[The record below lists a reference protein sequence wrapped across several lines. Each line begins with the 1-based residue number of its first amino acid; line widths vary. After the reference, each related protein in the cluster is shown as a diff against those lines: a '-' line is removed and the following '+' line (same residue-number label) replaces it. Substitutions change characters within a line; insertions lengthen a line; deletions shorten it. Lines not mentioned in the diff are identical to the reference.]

1 MTVSVADIDRWDA
14 GDVREVFH
22 ATRSRA
28 EAAFEASN
36 GIAELPAFGS
46 WGGEASEAAKES
58 IGQTRK
64 DLDAHGNEA
73 LAVAQAASQAADDV
87 DEVKGKLAT
96 LRSEAESL
104 GMIVDPV
111 TNTIE
116 PGPGAAGADP
126 MEITLKQMQLQ
137 PRLDAILAE
146 AATVDTE
153 LAAAINMA
161 TGAAPIPDT
170 GPPVGPEGLTPTQ
183 VASEANK
190 NRLEQQ
196 RTTTQARVDA
206 LQRRFDDLAR
216 QAYMGD
222 TSITTRSEMESLAT
236 QLNDSKRYLG
246 DLNAVHDALGKAP
259 ETYLTMFDPRT
270 GSGDPVL
277 AAIAVG
283 NPDTA
288 SKVSVTVPGV
298 GSTTKDSLSSMVGE
312 ANDLR
317 RTTQLQMDRLGI
329 PGSVATVAWMGYD
342 TPPNPIDTLSPADL
356 WTTMTDDQAQV
367 GASSLSSYLE
377 QLGTTSPDAEVTL
390 LGHSYGSLT
399 SSLALQDLAAQGL
412 HPVDNVVFYGSP
424 GLSLTDPAQLGLGE
438 GNAFVMQAPGDQI
451 TGIVAPLAPLHGWG
465 ADPYAGILPELS
477 SQGGIDPG
485 GVLREGVSSHADYPR
500 AVDGNLRMSGYNLA
514 AVIAGLPDDQ
524 LVMAPTPPAVPLI
537 PHVPP
542 GGQIPI
548 PRPTPGG

>member
-1 MTVSVADIDRWDA
+1 MTISVEEIDRWDA

-36 GIAELPAFGS
+36 GIADLPAFGT
-46 WGGEASEAAKES
+46 WGGAASEAAKDA

-73 LAVAQAASQAADDV
+73 LAVAQAASRAADEV
-87 DEVKGKLAT
+87 EQVKGKLAA
-96 LRSEAESL
+96 LRAEAESL
-104 GMIVDPV
+104 GMAVDPV
-111 TNTIE
+111 SNTIE

-126 MEITLKQMQLQ
+126 MEVALKQMQLQ

-146 AATVDTE
+146 AAAVDQE

-161 TGAAPIPDT
+161 TGATQIPEA
-170 GPPVGPEGLTPTQ
+170 GPPVGPDGLTPTQ
-183 VASEANK
+183 VSSEANK
-190 NRLEQQ
+190 GRLEDE
-196 RTTTQARVDA
+196 RTATQTRVDE
-206 LQRRFDDLAR
+206 LQRRFDELAG

-222 TSITTRSEMESLAT
+222 QSAATRDEINDLTT
-236 QLNDSKRYLG
+236 QLTDSKQYLG

-259 ETYLTMFDPRT
+259 DTYLTMFDPRT
-270 GSGDPVL
+270 GAGKPVL

-288 SKVSVTVPGV
+288 TKVSVTVPGV
-298 GSTTKDSLSSMVGE
+298 GSATNASLAGMVGE

-317 RTTQLQMDRLGI
+317 RTTQFQLDRTGT
-329 PGSVATVAWMGYD
+329 PGSVATIAWMGYD

-377 QLGTTSPDAEVTL
+377 QLRATSPGAEISL

-399 SSLALQDLAAQGL
+399 SSLALQDLNAQGL

-424 GLSLTDPAQLGLGE
+424 GLELTDPAQLGLAGSD
-438 GNAFVMQAPGDQI
+438 AYVMRAPADDI
-451 TGIVAPLAPLHGWG
+451 TSYFAPAAPLHGWG
-465 ADPYAGILPELS
+465 ADPYGGILPELS
-477 SQGGIDPG
+477 SQAGTDPG
-485 GVLREGVSSHADYPR
+485 GVMRDGVSSHADYPR

-514 AVIAGLPDDQ
+514 AVIAGLPHDQ
-524 LVMAPTPPAVPLI
+524 LVMAPPPSPAVPHI
-537 PHVPP
+537 PP
-542 GGQIPI
+542 GGQVPI
-548 PRPTPGG
+548 PRPASGG